1 MASRIREDG
10 PEMDAEDSD
19 TTRRLQQGS
28 KRALHRAPILRRYWG
43 QPAGIGNPRYTFAQ
57 K

>member
-10 PEMDAEDSD
+10 PEIDAEDSD
-19 TTRRLQQGS
+19 TTRRLQQWT

-43 QPAGIGNPRYTFAQ
+43 QPAGIGNPR
-57 K
+57 